1 MAIANTEQACLFQ
14 KEKNMAEFLE
24 ALDAIIEYMEKDE
37 RKNWEECGKPDNHI
51 YKSVVIV
58 KEFVES
64 VYKWV
69 DER

>member
-1 MAIANTEQACLFQ
+1 
-14 KEKNMAEFLE
+14 MAEFLE

-37 RKNWEECGKPDNHI
+37 MRNWEESGKPDNHI